1 MPYVPV
7 VMLVAAAAVLAG
19 VIAVALGRGGELA
32 LFQADYAPVKLDE
45 VAATDVVLF
54 RPPLALWGYSVQAT
68 DEALNRIAE
77 ALTERDI
84 EITALRQKV
93 ANLEGASPAGRQRA
107 YGLGHPDRAGT
118 PGPAPG
124 GSGSGTG
131 GMRPPGLFPRVA
143 PSPGG
148 PGPRDVRPPG
158 GSGFRPQDVRPPGG
172 SGFRPRD
179 ARLPGGSGSRPED
192 GPSPGPVPRLRDVS
206 PAEAGEE
213 PSSGLGDEPAAQR
226 QSPGARDAER
236 FGLGGAAAG
245 NPPPGDRP
253 PGDRPPGG
261 PREGPDR
268 DSAERPAQDPP
279 RVPAGEEDAG

>member
-1 MPYVPV
+1 
-7 VMLVAAAAVLAG
+7 
-19 VIAVALGRGGELA
+19 
-32 LFQADYAPVKLDE
+32 
-45 VAATDVVLF
+45 
-54 RPPLALWGYSVQAT
+54 
-68 DEALNRIAE
+68 
-77 ALTERDI
+77 
-84 EITALRQKV
+84 
-93 ANLEGASPAGRQRA
+93 
-107 YGLGHPDRAGT
+107 
-118 PGPAPG
+118 
-124 GSGSGTG
+124 
-131 GMRPPGLFPRVA
+131 
-143 PSPGG
+143 
-148 PGPRDVRPPG
+148 VRPPG